1 MFRKLFL
8 SGFTLYIS
16 TVLSLAGC
24 GGGGGNV
31 GDKTGLNAP
40 TVTASSPTNTSVSV
54 AALITATFSAPMTE
68 STIKA
73 TGSFTQT
80 TQKTI

>member
-1 MFRKLFL
+1 
-8 SGFTLYIS
+8 
-16 TVLSLAGC
+16 
-24 GGGGGNV
+24 
-31 GDKTGLNAP
+31 
-40 TVTASSPTNTSVSV
+40 VSV